1 MISANNDIRWPAEWE
16 PHSCTLLTWPQR
28 PELWSG
34 RIEAVRAAYI
44 SIVRALIG
52 DDPTNPD
59 ERVLVLVNDEPTRN
73 AVRARFI
80 EHEIECAPGGPVEFL
95 TIATNDVWIRDYG
108 PLRMYAD
115 SGNSAYMTSFQFTG
129 WGGKFVADA
138 DNRAAE
144 KIAAHFGERVRKDPD
159 FVLEGGAIE
168 TNGRDL
174 LITTGACR
182 LHPNRNPNLSRDA
195 IEARLRATLG
205 IRDVLWLPN
214 GLPGDDTDGHVD
226 MITRLVGEETV
237 LTCLPDDENHPAYA
251 ALAENLACLR
261 DYRRPDGGVL
271 KILELPMPPPRFA
284 PDSDVP
290 IPESYANFY
299 IGNRAVLVPVFGD
312 DATDQRALNI
322 IAAAFPNRRVVAIPG
337 SDLILEGGGIHCMTM
352 QVPA

>member
-1 MISANNDIRWPAEWE
+1 M
-16 PHSCTLLTWPQR
+16 
-28 PELWSG
+28 
-34 RIEAVRAAYI
+34 
-44 SIVRALIG
+44 
-52 DDPTNPD
+52 
-59 ERVLVLVNDEPTRN
+59 
-73 AVRARFI
+73 
-80 EHEIECAPGGPVEFL
+80 EFL

-174 LITTGACR
+174 LITTGACL